1 MATILAVSGSPSPVS
16 STHQVLTLA
25 ADRLA
30 GRGHRVETLAVR
42 TLPAAELLRADVQH
56 PQLAEAADQFAR
68 ADAIVLATPVYKAGY
83 SGLLKSF
90 LDVLPQFA
98 LEGKVV
104 LPLATGGSLAH
115 VLALDYGLRP
125 VLMSMKPRA
134 VSESFFVHAGGIR
147 KGPGGFAGLE
157 PDTEALL
164 HEATDT
170 FAGLVESLTQAALSS
185 VRLAPAA

>member
-30 GRGHRVETLAVR
+30 DRGHRVETLAVR
-42 TLPAAELLRADVQH
+42 TLPAAELLRADAHH

-185 VRLAPAA
+185 VRLVPAA

>member
-1 MATILAVSGSPSPVS
+1 MPTILAVSGSPSPVS
-16 STHQVLTLA
+16 STHQVLGLA

-42 TLPAAELLRADVQH
+42 TLPAAELLGADLSH
-56 PQLAEAADQFAR
+56 PQLAAAAAQFER
-68 ADAIVLATPVYKAGY
+68 ADAVVLATPVYKAGC
-83 SGLLKSF
+83 SGLLKAF
-90 LDVLPQFA
+90 LDALPQFA
-98 LEGKVV
+98 LAGKVV

-147 KGPGGFAGLE
+147 KGPCGFAGLE
-157 PDTEALL
+157 PDTQALL
-164 HEATDT
+164 HEATDH
-170 FAGLVESLTQAALSS
+170 FADLVESLTEAAVPA

>member
-1 MATILAVSGSPSPVS
+1 MPTILAVSGSPSPVS

-25 ADRLA
+25 ADRLGA
-30 GRGHRVETLAVR
+30 RGHRVESLAVR
-42 TLPAAELLRADVQH
+42 TLPAAELLRADLDH
-56 PQLAEAADQFAR
+56 PQLADAARQFAA
-68 ADAIVLATPVYKAGY
+68 ADAIVLATPVYKAGC

-90 LDVLPQFA
+90 LDLLPQFA

-147 KGPGGFAGLE
+147 QGPGGFAGLE
-157 PDTEALL
+157 PGTGALL
-164 HEATDT
+164 HEATDR
-170 FAGLVESLTQAALSS
+170 FAELVEALADGPART
-185 VRLAPAA
+185 VRLVPAA